1 LFVESEKNAWE
12 DVKMFKKG
20 LFLSLLILTV
30 VTTLVLGA
38 CGKADKSG
46 SGGGEEASVLRVGVD
61 DTYPPMEY
69 RDEKGNL
76 VGYDIDVA
84 EEIGKRLNKKVE
96 FVPTAWSAI
105 FTGLSSGKYD
115 CIISSL
121 SITEERK
128 KTIAYTR
135 PYIANNQ
142 VIIVG
147 KGTTD
152 INSEADLGNKIVAVQ
167 MGTTAEDSCNEFM
180 KTTPFKEFKKYEGM
194 TQALNELKIGRVDA
208 VVSDIVVGAYFVAN
222 DMESFKLVTTTLP
235 DEPIGIGFD
244 KKNQEACDEVDKVV
258 KEMMDDG
265 TLKSISEKWF
275 KDDMTKNLK

>member
-1 LFVESEKNAWE
+1 MSKRSI
-12 DVKMFKKG
+12 
-20 LFLSLLILTV
+20 LFLSLVIIMA
-30 VTTLVLGA
+30 LVSGA
-38 CGKADKSG
+38 CGNGAASN
-46 SGGGEEASVLRVGVD
+46 GGGGANVLRVGID

-76 VGYDIDVA
+76 AGFDIEMA
-84 EEIGKRLNKKVE
+84 QEIAKRLNKEVE

-105 FTGLSSGKYD
+105 FTGLSTGKYD

-128 KTIAYTR
+128 KTITYTR

-147 KGTTD
+147 KDNTD
-152 INSEADLGNKIVAVQ
+152 INSENDLGNKIVAVQ
-167 MGTTAEDSCNEFM
+167 MGTTSEDSCNEFM
-180 KTTPFKEFKKYEGM
+180 KVTPFKEFKKYEGM

-208 VVSDIVVGAYFVAN
+208 VVTDLVVGKYFVGN
-222 DMESFKLVTTTLP
+222 DMESFRLVSTTLP
-235 DEPIGIGFD
+235 NEPIGIGFD
-244 KKNQEACDEVDKVV
+244 KKNQKLCDEVDKVL

-265 TLKSISEKWF
+265 SLKAISEKWF
-275 KDDMTKNLK
+275 KDDMTKNIE

>member
-1 LFVESEKNAWE
+1 MSKRGF
-12 DVKMFKKG
+12 
-20 LFLSLLILTV
+20 LFLSLIIIMS
-30 VTTLVLGA
+30 LVLGA
-38 CGKADKSG
+38 CGKSAKPGGSTGAD
-46 SGGGEEASVLRVGVD
+46 VLRVGVD

-84 EEIGKRLNKKVE
+84 KEVGKRLNREIE

-121 SITEERK
+121 SITEERM

-147 KGTTD
+147 IGNTD
-152 INSEADLGNKIVAVQ
+152 INSEKDLGNKIVAVQ
-167 MGTTAEDSCNEFM
+167 MGTTAEESCNEFM

-208 VVSDIVVGAYFVAN
+208 VVSDIVVGKYFVAN
-222 DMESFKLVTTTLP
+222 DVESFKLVETTLP

-244 KKNQEACDEVDKVV
+244 KKNQELCDEVDRVL
-258 KEMMDDG
+258 KEMLDDG

-275 KDDMTKNLK
+275 KDDMTKNIK

>member
-1 LFVESEKNAWE
+1 MLKR
-12 DVKMFKKG
+12 G
-20 LFLSLLILTV
+20 LLLSLLSLTV
-30 VTTLVLGA
+30 IIALVLGA
-38 CGKADKSG
+38 CGKGAASDGGKSN
-46 SGGGEEASVLRVGVD
+46 ALRVGVD

-84 EEIGKRLNKKVE
+84 MEVGKRLNREVE

-142 VIIVG
+142 VIIVA

-152 INSEADLGNKIVAVQ
+152 INSEKDLGNKIVAVQ

-222 DMESFKLVTTTLP
+222 DIESFRLVETTLP

-244 KKNQEACDEVDKVV
+244 KKSGQALCDEVDKAL
-258 KEMMDDG
+258 KEMLEDG

>member
-1 LFVESEKNAWE
+1 
-12 DVKMFKKG
+12 MFRKG

-38 CGKADKSG
+38 CGKADKSA
-46 SGGGEEASVLRVGVD
+46 SGGGDGTNVLRVGVD

-84 EEIGKRLNKKVE
+84 EEIGKRLNKEVE

-147 KGTTD
+147 KGNTD
-152 INSEADLGNKIVAVQ
+152 INSENDLGNKIVAVQ

-180 KTTPFKEFKKYEGM
+180 KITPFKEFKKYEGM

-222 DMESFKLVTTTLP
+222 DIESFRLVATKLP
-235 DEPIGIGFD
+235 DEPIGVGFD
-244 KKNQEACDEVDKVV
+244 KKNQEACDEVDKAL
-258 KEMMDDG
+258 KEMLDDG